1 MADLKEYTVTIG
13 GVEHT
18 MQLSDEDAKRYGDA
32 AKAEKSS
39 TASNKSATA
48 SNRCGCRGTITSRSF
63 GCFISSSR

>member
-32 AKAEKSS
+32 ATAAKSS

-48 SNRCGCRGTITSRSF
+48 SNK
-63 GCFISSSR
+63 